1 MPDTHR
7 LLDRGDAALLV
18 IDVQQKINAVMA
30 DASHVSRLVAL
41 IDACG
46 QLNVPVLASEQYPTG
61 LGSTVA
67 EIDGRLGQKPY
78 VKESFSC
85 VRESTIREAVETSG
99 RRQIIVT
106 GIEAHVCVLQ
116 TAIDLAGLGFE
127 IHVPHDAV
135 NSRRSSDKEWAL
147 HRMAAA
153 GAVITSTES
162 ALFEVLE
169 RCGTD
174 EFRIVSK
181 LIRGIPVEDSR
192 REALGVRG

>member
-1 MPDTHR
+1 MPGTHR

-18 IDVQQKINAVMA
+18 IDVQQKINEVMA

-46 QLNVPVLASEQYPTG
+46 QLNVPVLASEQYPKG

-67 EIDGRLGQKPY
+67 EIDGRLEQKPY

-116 TAIDLAGLGFE
+116 TVIDLVGLGFE

-181 LIRGIPVEDSR
+181 LIRDIPVEDSR
-192 REALGVRG
+192 REA